1 MNVHVLQHVPF
12 EGPGS
17 IEDWCIA
24 AGHKLSVT
32 ALYSPGMVLPEAE
45 AIHLLV
51 IMGGPMNV
59 YDDAVFPWL
68 GEEKAFITDFLRSK
82 KPVLGICLGAQLLAL
97 CAGAFVGRAANL
109 EIGWFP
115 VEPTPAAA
123 AFPWLQALLASRPV
137 VFHWHGDRFD
147 IPAGASNL
155 VSTKANDNQAF
166 ALEGGRVIGLQFH
179 PEVTPGLV
187 ELMVAEGRE
196 ELQETAFVQSAD
208 AIAASAAYREAGV
221 VMRGVLNHLSGL
233 VQQK

>member
-17 IEDWCIA
+17 IEDWCVA
-24 AGHKLSVT
+24 SGHTLSIT
-32 ALYSPGMVLPEAE
+32 HLYSPGMILPDAE
-45 AIHLLV
+45 TIHLLV

-68 GEEKAFITDFLRSK
+68 PAEKAFITTFLRTK

-97 CAGAFVGRAANL
+97 CAGASVGRAAHL

-115 VEPTPAAA
+115 LEPTPAAT
-123 AFPWLQALLASRPV
+123 AFPWLQSLLADRPV
-137 VFHWHGDRFD
+137 LFHWHGDRFD
-147 IPAGASNL
+147 IPPGAANL
-155 VSTKANDNQAF
+155 VTTKANDNQAF

-187 ELMVAEGRE
+187 EQMVAEGRE
-196 ELQETAFVQSAD
+196 ELVLSPFVQSAD
-208 AIAASAAYREAGV
+208 AISANAAYREAGV
-221 VMRGVLNHLSGL
+221 VMRRVLHHLSGL
-233 VQQK
+233 VQ